1 MAITGKVYT
10 TPVRLVLTGFALL
23 ALGCGRPPETPRF
36 RLIEKGRY
44 QALYGS
50 EGRLLRVLE
59 DRNGDRVADAVV
71 LCGPDGKPRLGEIDT
86 DLDGRVDRWEV
97 FGSGGEL
104 EKVGTSPDRSGR
116 PQVWESPEPA
126 GAPR

>member
-10 TPVRLVLTGFALL
+10 TLVRLVLTFALL
-23 ALGCGRPPETPRF
+23 AALACGRPLETPRF

-86 DLDGRVDRWEV
+86 DLDGLVDRWEV
-97 FGSGGEL
+97 FGAGGEL
-104 EKVGTSPDRSGR
+104 EQVGTSPDGNGR
-116 PQVWESPEPA
+116 PQVWESPEPT